1 MRFTYKLLTAAAHA
15 YPGPACVQNA
25 ALPEHHA
32 CPLLLSPSL
41 PFHQVPSN
49 SRSQMWASFDGKDRQ
64 ALGPG
69 DAVMVRMSTWP
80 VPTVCSKDVSRD
92 WFSGVREGLHW
103 NVRKPQAGAGM

>member
-1 MRFTYKLLTAAAHA
+1 MHP
-15 YPGPACVQNA
+15 YPGLTCVQHA
-25 ALPEHHA
+25 APPKLHA
-32 CPLLLSPSL
+32 CPLLLSPPSL
-41 PFHQVPSN
+41 SRQVPAN

-69 DAVMVRMSTWP
+69 DAVMVRMSRWP